1 MSSSRDAPE
10 DQVDTTD
17 AGGLDE
23 VIPEPLLPVWR
34 RIELVQEFRETH
46 SDTYVTALEA
56 LTALVLAVGY
66 VWWVYLYFFGGGV
79 AAI

>member
-10 DQVDTTD
+10 DQVDITD
-17 AGGLDE
+17 VGGLDE

-66 VWWVYLYFFGGGV
+66 VWWVYLYFFGSGV

>member
-17 AGGLDE
+17 VGGLDE

-66 VWWVYLYFFGGGV
+66 VWWVYLYFFGSGV

>member
-17 AGGLDE
+17 VGGLDE
-23 VIPEPLLPVWR
+23 VIPEPFLPVWR

-66 VWWVYLYFFGGGV
+66 VWWVYLYFFGSGV

>member
-10 DQVDTTD
+10 DRVDTTD
-17 AGGLDE
+17 VGGLDE
-23 VIPEPLLPVWR
+23 VIPEPFVPVWR

-46 SDTYVTALEA
+46 GDTYVTVLEG
-56 LTALVLAVGY
+56 LTAIVLALGY
-66 VWWVYLYFFGGGV
+66 VWWVYLYFFGSGV